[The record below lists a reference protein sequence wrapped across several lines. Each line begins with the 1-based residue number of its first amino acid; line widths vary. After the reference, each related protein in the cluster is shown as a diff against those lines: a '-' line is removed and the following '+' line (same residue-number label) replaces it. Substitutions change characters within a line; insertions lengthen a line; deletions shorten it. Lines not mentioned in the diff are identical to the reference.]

1 MGFNEFFF
9 GQQPTSQVNMAP
21 GFRAPGFGFAKD
33 LAGYLKG
40 LIGQP
45 APSYGGQV
53 DPGMSPTM
61 QTLGRMTQGYS
72 TSPAPQIMGQVAGTL
87 GRYMNP
93 TLGSP
98 VDGLNRTI
106 SNPFGGASPG
116 GRPGIMPGSNPEPT
130 LGGGRVPLPTSGGGF
145 GPGNGFETQ
154 SPFGSQGGGSG
165 FAMEGFTPPGFGSL
179 SVDLQSPQSAGGAPP
194 MDGAFPGG
202 PQFTSAPPLTA
213 PAGPRFVSAPP
224 LTAPPAG
231 PRRSLPNERTP
242 RPGGGSSGGRRLST
256 RPKPKPTRP
265 PAVVDPAPGQ
275 DEMRNDPRFDEIR
288 RRLGARPRG
297 RGGRGAS

>member
-40 LIGQP
+40 LIGTP

-61 QTLGRMTQGYS
+61 QTLGRLTQGYS

-93 TLGSP
+93 TFGSP

-116 GRPGIMPGSNPEPT
+116 GRPGIMPGGSPGPT
-130 LGGGRVPLPTSGGGF
+130 LGGGRVPLPGGSSGSGF
-145 GPGNGFETQ
+145 NGFETQ

-165 FAMEGFTPPGFGSL
+165 FAMEGFTPPGF
-179 SVDLQSPQSAGGAPP
+179 AGGAPP
-194 MDGAFPGG
+194 MAAGAPSGG
-202 PQFTSAPPLTA
+202 PQFISAPPLTA
-213 PAGPRFVSAPP
+213 PGGPRFISAPP

-231 PRRSLPNERTP
+231 PRRALPNERTP
-242 RPGGGSSGGRRLST
+242 RPGGGSPGGRRLAT
-256 RPKPKPTRP
+256 KPKPKPKPTRP
-265 PAVVDPAPGQ
+265 PAIVDPAPEQ
-275 DEMRNDPRFDEIR
+275 DELRNDPRFDEIR